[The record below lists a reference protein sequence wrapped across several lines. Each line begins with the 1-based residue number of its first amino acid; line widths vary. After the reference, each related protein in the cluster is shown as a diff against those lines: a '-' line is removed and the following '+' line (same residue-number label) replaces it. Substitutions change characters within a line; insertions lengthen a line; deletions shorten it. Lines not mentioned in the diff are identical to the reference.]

1 MTPARVRVALR
12 RTTRAA
18 VTAGL
23 LALPAGCASPATTL
37 ELRAH
42 GPGGEPFRVPPG
54 ESARCFVVSDRDDGP
69 VVVVTPDVDRSLVH
83 HVALHRASRAPTEGD
98 CVSMGSTTLLYMGS
112 PGDDPLVAPAGTGL
126 VLTESDTELLVLEI
140 HYVNASEE
148 PRADRSGLV
157 LTAASSG
164 GGRELGT
171 WIVGDPVLE
180 IPARAFG
187 HVEERPCTIRTSSPV
202 TLHAVSPHM
211 HARGVAVSVTLE
223 RAGSVRTI
231 VEVSPFDPARQRTVS
246 LPSGVTLEPGDRVTT
261 RCVYDNPEDR
271 VVRYGTS
278 VEDEMCFAYF
288 WASPIGAL
296 RADAD
301 FCH

>member
-1 MTPARVRVALR
+1 MTLR
-12 RTTRAA
+12 GTTRAA
-18 VTAGL
+18 ATTGL
-23 LALPAGCASPATTL
+23 LAMLASCVGPSAPL

-42 GPGGEPFRVPPG
+42 GAEGEPFLVPPG

-69 VVVVTPDVDRSLVH
+69 VAVVAPDVDRSLVH
-83 HVALHRASRAPTEGD
+83 HIALHRAARAPTDGD

-112 PGDDPLVAPAGTGL
+112 PGDDPLVTPAGTGL
-126 VLTESDTELLVLEI
+126 VLTESDAELLVLEI
-140 HYVNASEE
+140 HYVNASGE

-157 LTAASSG
+157 LTAASG
-164 GGRELGT
+164 GEGRELGA

-180 IPARAFG
+180 IPARASG
-187 HVEERPCTIRTSSPV
+187 HVEERRCTIRASSAV

-211 HARGVAVSVTLE
+211 HARGVALSVTLE
-223 RAGSVRTI
+223 RAGSERTI

-246 LPSGVTLEPGDRVTT
+246 LPPGVTLEQGDRVTT
-261 RCVYDNPEDR
+261 RCTYDNPEDR

-296 RADAD
+296 RQDAD